1 MTIKPCF
8 AENAMIV
15 SDDGARVTFHPV
27 CPKCGRVVLKKS
39 ADNKMWIQEIMNSVT
54 ENEFEGM
61 NKLML
66 NFLCAHTAV
75 SPNGDHERVILI
87 CND

>member
-27 CPKCGRVVLKKS
+27 CPKCGKVMCNVTGSGHCSNGTARVGS
-39 ADNKMWIQEIMNSVT
+39 YSCYT
-54 ENEFEGM
+54 SGC
-61 NKLML
+61 
-66 NFLCAHTAV
+66 LCF
-75 SPNGDHERVILI
+75 PVILHRG
-87 CND
+87 